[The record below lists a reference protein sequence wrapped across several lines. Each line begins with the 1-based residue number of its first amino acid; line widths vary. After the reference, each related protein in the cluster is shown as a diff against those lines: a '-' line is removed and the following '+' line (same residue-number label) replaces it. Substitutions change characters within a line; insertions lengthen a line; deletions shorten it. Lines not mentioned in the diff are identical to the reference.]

1 MSRNSTNTVKK
12 RIFRIRYLIIT
23 AVIIYLAFTF
33 ITQQFKI
40 NALKYEQ
47 SEVEAKIQDL
57 TLEGERISNEI
68 KNLNTPEYIEE
79 LARKELGLIKP
90 GEILY
95 KKVIDNHYSTDYNTE
110 QSKEGNWQCS
120 AYYI

>member
-110 QSKEGNWQCS
+110 QSKEGN
-120 AYYI
+120 